1 MTILTVNS
9 MVARALMTVMT
20 VAGPVLVVGLIVGL
34 LVSLFQATTQLQ
46 DATLSFIPKIVVTF
60 LTLVLLGPWMVRV
73 LLNFTTELLG
83 GLERVIGL

>member
-1 MTILTVNS
+1 